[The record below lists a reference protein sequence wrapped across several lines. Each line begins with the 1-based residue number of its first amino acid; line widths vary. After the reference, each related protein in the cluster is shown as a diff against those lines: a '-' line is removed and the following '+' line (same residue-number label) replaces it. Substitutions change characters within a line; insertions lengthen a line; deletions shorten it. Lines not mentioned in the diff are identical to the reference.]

1 MADESTCDGPAA
13 LAGDLA
19 IGKAA
24 ALADVSTRTLRY
36 YEQLGLLTPSAR
48 TAGGARR
55 YSPGDV
61 LRLLRIRELQYLMG
75 FNLTDIQSIVAAEDR
90 LQSLCEEFRAETP
103 GERKRDIALEAI
115 GVTDNLRAQV
125 AEKLDKVRAFLAAL
139 DDRTGRYRAYLDK
152 DSES

>member
-1 MADESTCDGPAA
+1 MADKPIFGVSAA
-13 LAGDLA
+13 PVGDLA

-24 ALADVSTRTLRY
+24 ALAGVSTRTLRY

-61 LRLLRIRELQYLMG
+61 TRLLRIRELQSLMG
-75 FNLTDIQSIVAAEDR
+75 FNLTDIQSIIAAEDR
-90 LQSLCEEFRAETP
+90 LQSLCHEFGAETP
-103 GERKRDIALEAI
+103 GEHKRDIALEAV

-125 AEKLDKVRAFLAAL
+125 AEKLGKVRLFLAAL
-139 DDRTGRYRAYLDK
+139 DERTSRYRAYL
-152 DSES
+152 SEDPE